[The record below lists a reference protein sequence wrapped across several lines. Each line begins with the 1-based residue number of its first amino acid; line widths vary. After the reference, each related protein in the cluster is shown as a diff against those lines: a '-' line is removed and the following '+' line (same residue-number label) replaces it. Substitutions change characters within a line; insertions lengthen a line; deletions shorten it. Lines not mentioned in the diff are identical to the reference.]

1 MDTDMSSNM
10 VDLENKYKSTIYET
24 LQEENKQLKIE
35 DKKNK
40 EDVIKKANK
49 YYLKRKD
56 KEDVE
61 KKAKKYYLKRK
72 DKEDVEKKAK
82 KYYLKEKERLPQH
95 ILHDIYNFESR
106 IDIK

>member
-1 MDTDMSSNM
+1 MNTDISFNM
-10 VDLENKYKSTIYET
+10 VET

-35 DKKNK
+35 DEKNK

-61 KKAKKYYLKRK
+61 KKAKKYYLKQ
-72 DKEDVEKKAK
+72 
-82 KYYLKEKERLPQH
+82 KERLPQH
-95 ILHDIYNFESR
+95 ILHDIYNFEST